1 MYKIVTI
8 SREYGSGGRYVGRLL
23 SEKLGIP
30 FYDKELIDMLA
41 EKSNYSAEYI
51 KENEDSRTSSF
62 LYNLSTE
69 GVLLNSPYSAMSPG
83 DKLFLLQNNLIKEI
97 AEKGPCIIIGRCADY
112 ILRDRD
118 DVLNVFI
125 TCDIDG
131 RIERCIKYYGID
143 EKEAAKML
151 KKKDRARASKYNYYA
166 GKEWGVAKNY
176 DVTLNSGSFGV
187 EKCAEMIAKLY
198 K

>member
-62 LYNLSTE
+62 LYNFSTE
-69 GVLLNSPYSAMSPG
+69 GVLLNSPYGAMSPG

-97 AEKGPCIIIGRCADY
+97 AEKKGLA
-112 ILRDRD
+112 
-118 DVLNVFI
+118 
-125 TCDIDG
+125 
-131 RIERCIKYYGID
+131 
-143 EKEAAKML
+143 
-151 KKKDRARASKYNYYA
+151 
-166 GKEWGVAKNY
+166 
-176 DVTLNSGSFGV
+176 
-187 EKCAEMIAKLY
+187 
-198 K
+198 